1 MADVSHRKI
10 LVIKLGAL
18 GDIVLALGPFAAIR
32 EQHRDANIVLLTTPS
47 FEKFLE
53 PSGYFDKIWT
63 DTKPALWQVPNW
75 LKLKSRLRRSGF
87 TLVYDLQ
94 TSDRSGWY
102 FRLFGKQYRPDWS
115 GIVIGCSHPHTNLNR
130 DFMHSIERQNEQLA
144 MAGIPSVPSADLS
157 WVTAD
162 SSRFGLRDCF
172 VLLVPGGAPHRVAKR
187 WPANCYAELAC
198 RIIKQGAQPVILGS
212 AGEVALAHEIK
223 ARCPEAIDLCGQT
236 ELADLAVLARDAAGA
251 VGNDTG
257 PIHMAAAAGCPTVVL
272 FSSVSDPALTAPRG
286 PSVEVLCQNNL
297 ANLSIESV
305 AAALRLR

>member
-1 MADVSHRKI
+1 MTNVFHRNI

-32 EQHRDANIVLLTTPS
+32 ERHHEANIVLLTTPA

-53 PSGYFDKIWT
+53 PSGYFDQIWT
-63 DTKPALWQVPNW
+63 DNRPALWQVPDW
-75 LKLKSRLRRSGF
+75 LKLKSRLRKRGF

-102 FRLFGKQYRPDWS
+102 FRLFDKKNRPEWS
-115 GIVIGCSHPHTNLNR
+115 GIANGCSYPHANPNR

-144 MAGIPSVPSADLS
+144 IAGINSVPPADLS

-162 SSRFGLRDCF
+162 ISRFGLQNRF
-172 VLLVPGGAPHRVAKR
+172 VIMMPGGSPHRLAKR
-187 WPANCYAELAC
+187 WPTKSYAELAV
-198 RIIKQGAQPVILGS
+198 RITENGAQPVVLGS
-212 AGEVALAHEIK
+212 SAEALLAQEVIR
-223 ARCPEAIDLCGQT
+223 RCPEAIDLCGQT
-236 ELADLAVLARDAAGA
+236 ELKDIAVLARNAVGA

-257 PIHMAAAAGCPTVVL
+257 PTHIAAAAGCQTVVL
-272 FSSVSDPALTAPRG
+272 FSGASDPALTAPRG
-286 PSVEVLCQNNL
+286 VSVTVLRQKNL

-305 AAALRLR
+305 AAALRLV

>member
-1 MADVSHRKI
+1 MTNVFHRNI

-32 EQHRDANIVLLTTPS
+32 ERHHEANIVLLTTPA

-53 PSGYFDKIWT
+53 PSRYFNQIWT
-63 DTKPALWQVPNW
+63 DKRPALWQVPDW
-75 LKLKSRLRRSGF
+75 LKLKSRLRKGGF

-102 FRLFGKQYRPDWS
+102 FRLFDKQHRPEWS
-115 GIVIGCSHPHTNLNR
+115 GIANGCSYPHTNPNR

-144 MAGIPSVPSADLS
+144 IAGVTSVPAADLS

-162 SSRFGLRDCF
+162 ISRFGLQSRF
-172 VLLVPGGAPHRVAKR
+172 VLLMPGGSPHRLAKR
-187 WPANCYAELAC
+187 WPTKFYAELAV
-198 RIIKQGAQPVILGS
+198 RIKENGAQPVVLGAS
-212 AGEVALAHEIK
+212 AEAPLAEEIVS
-223 ARCPEAIDLCGQT
+223 RCPEAIDLCGQT
-236 ELADLAVLARDAAGA
+236 ELKDIAVLARNAAGA

-257 PIHMAAAAGCPTVVL
+257 PTHMAAAADCPTVVL
-272 FSSVSDPALTAPRG
+272 FSGASDPALTAPRG
-286 PSVEVLCQNNL
+286 LSVEVLRQQNL

>member
-1 MADVSHRKI
+1 MTNVFHRNI

-32 EQHRDANIVLLTTPS
+32 ERHHEANIVLLTTPA

-53 PSGYFDKIWT
+53 PSGYFDQIWT
-63 DTKPALWQVPNW
+63 DNRPALWQVPDW
-75 LKLKSRLRRSGF
+75 LKLKSRLRKRGF

-102 FRLFGKQYRPDWS
+102 FRLFDKKNRPEWS
-115 GIVIGCSHPHTNLNR
+115 GIANGCSYPHANPNR

-144 MAGIPSVPSADLS
+144 IAGINSVPPADLS

-162 SSRFGLRDCF
+162 ISRFGLQNRF
-172 VLLVPGGAPHRVAKR
+172 VIMMPGGSPHRLAKR
-187 WPANCYAELAC
+187 WPTKSYAELAV
-198 RIIKQGAQPVILGS
+198 RITENGSQPVVLGS
-212 AGEVALAHEIK
+212 SAEALLAQEVIR
-223 ARCPEAIDLCGQT
+223 RCPEAIDLCGQT
-236 ELADLAVLARDAAGA
+236 ELKDIAVLARNAVGA

-257 PIHMAAAAGCPTVVL
+257 PTHIAAAAGCQTVVL
-272 FSSVSDPALTAPRG
+272 FSGASDPALTAPRG
-286 PSVEVLCQNNL
+286 VSVTVLRQKNL

-305 AAALRLR
+305 AAALRLV